1 MLKHRNYKSMMLLV
15 LLFLLM
21 ILLSLICLSIG
32 SVWIPLKEVVLS
44 LVGHNEESSD
54 LILMQLRMPR
64 ILAAVLIG
72 AALAVAG
79 ALLQGVIRNP
89 LASPDLLGVTGGASA
104 AVVAFMTLFTGY
116 SVHWVPVIAIAGAFA
131 AVLLNYSLAWKQGI
145 SPFRLVLVG
154 LGISTAA
161 GALTMFLLISG
172 PSHLAAQ
179 VLNWMTG
186 SVYGTNWTYIGLL
199 WPWVVAII
207 PLSMLYA
214 RELNIQALGEETA
227 QGLGSRL
234 QLSRLMLL
242 IYCVVLA
249 GAAVGV
255 AGTISFIGLL
265 APHIARR
272 LAGHSYTFLIP
283 VSAVVGAIIL
293 LLADLAG
300 RMLFQPL
307 DIPAG
312 VFTAGIG
319 APFFMYLLFKRKG
332 MGGAS

>member
-1 MLKHRNYKSMMLLV
+1 MLKHRNYRSMMLLV

-44 LVGHNEESSD
+44 LVGRNEESSD

-104 AVVAFMTLFTGY
+104 AVVAFMTLFSGY

-131 AVLLNYSLAWKQGI
+131 AVLLNYTLAWKQGI

-214 RELNIQALGEETA
+214 RELNIQALGEDTA

-234 QLSRLMLL
+234 QLSRLVLL

-283 VSAVVGAIIL
+283 VSAVTGAIIL